1 MKNNYS
7 VSGSFSRTLFRKNYH
22 LFSIILLMFFGGLQM
37 LHSQKMETKPGIPVV
52 CPAKF
57 EDMNSRM
64 AMKQMAARKA
74 ISAQRNATAELIIT
88 FGPGAADNPDVQAAF
103 QAALDIWSEEIVSSV
118 PIRIFA
124 DFANLGSGVLASAG
138 PTLLVSN
145 FTGAPVNDVF
155 YPIALANSLAGE
167 DLAPDEEFDLVV
179 NIGNGIPWYFGTDG
193 NTPAGQFDFVTVALH
208 EACHGLG
215 FVDGGNVN
223 GAGVGSING
232 GGNPFIF
239 DTFLIDGEGNSVLD
253 IPNPSTELGDFFT
266 SNDVFNS
273 SPFAI
278 AALGTP
284 PQMWAPNP
292 FQPGSSIAHWDEFAF
307 PAGDPNSLM
316 SPQVGTAESNFNV
329 GDITRG
335 FFRDMGWVLAEQAP
349 ISVAPAAVTD
359 EVFVGTILTPEFTLT
374 NVSEDAVSVAAAASA
389 GSVLIESIDPASQDI
404 AASDAGTLNAV
415 INTTGLAKGLYEES
429 IDLTISGFE
438 EVVSIPISIRV
449 LDGTEAPIVSV
460 DPDSFNETLQQLQVE
475 TRDLVISNTGDADL
489 DFTIT
494 INDNAQNTF
503 ASRVAQSNAS
513 IASSG
518 FTSESFIGAQGSG
531 IADMIRTSA
540 GFERVVTS
548 LYATDF
554 EDFTT
559 GDING
564 QQGWIAQFA
573 NNWAISAANPA
584 DGSQHLSAVSDG
596 QGPNQPGTVLAL
608 SPTVTPGNEPF
619 MVSSVDVDIQGS
631 GVSWEIIPQSP
642 SAGFVVTRL
651 RFNGNGTIDI
661 LDGGSGG
668 FVPVNAEIP
677 EGYFNVRIVVDKD
690 DLGMTVYFDDTL
702 VFSGTGF
709 TPLMEQLVLLSD
721 MAVTG
726 STMDIDNLE
735 ITDGDP
741 DGFFLSVAPISGTVP
756 FGSSVTAQVK
766 FDARA
771 LDPGLY
777 EAIINVASNDTN
789 NPTIDIPVSLNVVTP
804 PTISVDPDNLSASV
818 DAQVDDPPVAV
829 ETFTITNS
837 GQSPL
842 DFTTSLGPT
851 SFTPPSSGDDAL
863 MATLDMTKYGLGNPS
878 GAELKKAGIKGL
890 KGLQSKSLKAPLEF
904 NTAFTDSI
912 TYDSG
917 INFPD
922 DFVGLQGPGWWA
934 AVKFDVEIDFALTA
948 VRNAYRTEALT
959 DAVVILEIYRGG
971 ATPTE
976 GELLTSQ
983 VITTN
988 SEEGIFLATV
998 LDEPQNF
1005 SAGETMWVV
1014 HQYPEGIDFPQGV
1027 DESAPSIRP
1036 DTYFFSSDGGETFT
1050 NLPDFLFL
1058 TRALSGGGDSYLTLE
1073 PSTGT
1078 VGPGQSVDVSVTFDA
1093 SELANGTFET
1103 DIRVNSNDPTTPT
1116 TTVATTFNVSGQ
1128 VSEIEVSDEVLLFND
1143 VFVGADRTRTLTIS
1157 NSGLAVIDI
1166 SSITSDNADFTADPS
1181 SGQLAAGEELEV
1193 TVTFTPSATGSIN
1206 GILTINSNASNAASV
1221 DVVLNGVGV
1230 DPPIAVLDPQEVSAT
1245 ADAGTTVDA
1254 SITLRNDG
1262 NSPLI
1267 FSFPDL
1273 TVSTALA
1280 DPDAQFSKPEV
1291 INFESFSM
1299 EQEKGYADN
1308 RIGAPVEFSMGTDN
1322 GFGYTWIDSDEA
1334 GGPIYSWLDI
1344 SGFGTELN
1352 GFTGGDGT
1360 ALVAMPFAMEYYGA
1374 TYTDLYINANGWVSF
1389 QPPTTGVT
1397 WVNPQIPVNDG
1408 INNVIAGLWADL
1420 EPQTLNGSLTIA
1432 GNADLLIIQW
1442 TEAPEFFGTDTE
1454 TVTFQIVLFADGTIE
1469 VYYEDVETAPFR
1481 DSSTVGIENA
1491 DGSDGAQV
1499 AFNTPYVKDGL
1510 VVRFVKPDVALTD
1523 FISSVDPLSG
1533 VVPAGGSKD
1542 LTVTLD
1548 ATTLNDGTYFDELT
1562 VSSNAPDKEL
1572 STALFELTVIGQPE
1586 IAVDPEFF
1594 VFDPIFV
1601 GLQSESTLEISNVGT
1616 KALTVSSVSNSSE
1629 DFIVDAGD
1637 LPLSIEPGGTAL
1649 VFVTFSPTAVG
1660 PLEDTLVISSD
1671 DTAGNE
1677 TLEVPLSGV
1686 GVDPPVV
1693 SVDPTAIDV
1702 SLPKGS
1708 STTETLTI
1716 TNNGGSTMNY
1726 SVAPPTLVPAGQ
1738 EDAVVAA
1745 PPRYEFDRIRSKE
1758 AADSRVGPPVANA
1771 SGGPGS
1777 FGYTW
1782 VDSNSGGAAYDFID
1796 ISGTGTEA
1804 NVGFDGDETVPL
1816 PFSFPFYGEVQNE
1829 VTIAANGFLTFAP
1842 LVGINYINSQI
1853 PDTGNPNLFIAGMW
1867 SDIEPPDGTGVFYEG
1882 TSEYFIVQYEEVPG
1896 YGFFTPPPDPV
1907 TFQIIL
1913 FPDGSFKMQYK
1924 NVDSDLRIESTVG
1937 IEGPQG
1943 LTGLQVV
1950 FNNEYLEDGLA
1961 ISWSPPISGTLEPGE
1976 SVGVPIEISAEDREE
1991 GNYEGNVI
1999 VSTNDPINPEVN
2011 VPVTLE
2017 VLPVPEIVSFTLIN
2031 ADTNEEIGPLNEGD
2045 VIELSDYAANSFNIV
2060 ANIGTLEVGSVV
2072 FDYNGQE
2079 GFRTENFAPYAL
2091 AGDNGSGNFN
2101 SLQLALGENSV
2112 TATPFT
2118 GAVAGG
2124 DSGIALTVN
2133 FEVVD
2138 SSLSEDDISFLL
2150 IDANSNSS
2158 LGSLLDGDVINL
2170 NEFAANAFNV
2180 SAEVDLTGVGSVV
2193 FDLMAFLTSERR
2205 MLHLTP

>member
-22 LFSIILLMFFGGLQM
+22 FFSILLLLFFGGLQF

-64 AMKQMAARKA
+64 AMKQLAARKA

-124 DFANLGSGVLASAG
+124 DFANLGPGVLASAG
-138 PTLLVSN
+138 PTLLLSN
-145 FTGAPVNDVF
+145 FPGAPLTDVF
-155 YPIALANSLAGE
+155 YPVALANSLAGE
-167 DLAPDEEFDLVV
+167 DLAPQEEFDLVV

-239 DTFLIDGEGNSVLD
+239 DIFLVDGEGNSVLD
-253 IPNPSTELGDFFT
+253 LPNPSIELGNFFT
-266 SNDVFNS
+266 SNDVFCNS
-273 SPFAI
+273 GFAI
-278 AALGTP
+278 AAIGTP

-316 SPQVGTAESNFNV
+316 SPQVGSAESNFNV

-335 FFRDMGWVLAEQAP
+335 FFRDMGWVLAEQPP
-349 ISVAPAAVTD
+349 IAIAPAAVTD

-374 NVSEDAVSVAAAASA
+374 NVSEDPVSVSAAASA
-389 GSVLIESIDPASQDI
+389 GSVLIESLDPANQDI
-404 AASDAGTLNAV
+404 AASAAGTLNAV

-460 DPDSFNETLQQLQVE
+460 DPDSFDETLQQLQVA

-513 IASSG
+513 IAASG
-518 FTSESFIGAQGSG
+518 FTSENFIGSQGSG
-531 IADMIRTSA
+531 IADMIGTSA

-554 EDFTT
+554 EDFTP
-559 GDING
+559 GDITG
-564 QQGWIAQFA
+564 QQGWFAQFA

-584 DGSQHLSAVSDG
+584 DGAQHLSAVSDG
-596 QGPNQPGTVLAL
+596 QGPNQPGTVLAF
-608 SPTVTPGNEPF
+608 SPTVTPGSEPF
-619 MVSSVDVDIQGS
+619 MVSSLDVNIQGS

-651 RFNGNGTIDI
+651 RFNGDGTIDI
-661 LDGGSGG
+661 LDGGAGA

-677 EGYFNVRIVVDKD
+677 EGYFNVRIVIDKD

-709 TPLMEQLVLLSD
+709 TPLMEQLVFLSD

-777 EAIINVASNDTN
+777 EATINVASNDTN

-818 DAQVDDPPVAV
+818 DVQVDDPPVAV
-829 ETFTITNS
+829 ETFTISNS

-851 SFTPPSSGDDAL
+851 NFTAPSDGNDAL
-863 MATLDMTKYGLGNPS
+863 MAEIDMTKYGLGNPS
-878 GAELKKAGIKGL
+878 GAELKKAGIKSL
-890 KGLQSKSLKAPLEF
+890 KGLHVKSLSAPLEY

-912 TYDSG
+912 WYDSG

-922 DFVGLQGPGWWA
+922 DFAGLQGPGWAA

-948 VRNAYRTEALT
+948 VRNAHRTETLT
-959 DAVVILEIYRGG
+959 DAVFIVEIYKGG
-971 ATPTE
+971 TTPADA
-976 GELLTSQ
+976 ELLTSQ
-983 VITTN
+983 PITVN
-988 SEEGIFLATV
+988 SEEGVFVATV

-1005 SAGETMWVV
+1005 SAGETFWVV
-1014 HQYPEGIDFPQGV
+1014 HKYPEGIDFPQGT
-1027 DESAPSIRP
+1027 DNTATDIRP
-1036 DTYFFSSDGGETFT
+1036 DTYWFSSDGGESYT

-1058 TRALSGGGDSYLTLE
+1058 TRALSGGTDTYLTLE

-1078 VGPGQSVDVSVTFDA
+1078 VGPGQSVDVAVTFDA
-1093 SELANGTFET
+1093 SELSNGTFET
-1103 DIRVNSNDPTTPT
+1103 DIRVNSNDPSTPT
-1116 TTVATTFNVSGQ
+1116 ATVATTFNVSGQ
-1128 VSEIEVSDEVLLFND
+1128 ESEIAVSDEVLLFND
-1143 VFVGADRTRTLTIS
+1143 VFVGAERSRTLTIT
-1157 NSGLAVIDI
+1157 NNGLALIDI
-1166 SSITSDNADFTADPS
+1166 SSITSDNTDFTADPS

-1193 TVTFTPSATGSIN
+1193 TVTFTPSTTGSIN
-1206 GILTINSNASNAASV
+1206 GILSINSNASNAALV
-1221 DVVLNGVGV
+1221 EVVLNGVGV

-1254 SITLRNDG
+1254 NITLRNDG

-1291 INFESFSM
+1291 IAFENFSM
-1299 EQEKGYADN
+1299 EQEKGFTDN

-1352 GFTGGDGT
+1352 GLTGGDGT
-1360 ALVAMPFAMEYYGA
+1360 ALLTLPFAMEYYG
-1374 TYTDLYINANGWVSF
+1374 TMYNELYINANGWVSF

-1397 WVNPQIPVNDG
+1397 WVNAQIPVDDG

-1420 EPQTLNGSLTIA
+1420 EPQNLDGSLTVA

-1442 TEAPEFFGTDTE
+1442 TDAPEFFGSGDQ
-1454 TVTFQIVLFADGTIE
+1454 TVTFQIVLFSDGTIE

-1481 DSSTVGIENA
+1481 DFSTVGIENA

-1510 VVRFVKPDVALTD
+1510 VVRFVKPDMPLTD
-1523 FISSVDPLSG
+1523 FISNVDPLSG
-1533 VVPAGGSKD
+1533 VVPAGGSRE

-1548 ATTLNDGTYFDELT
+1548 ATSLNDGTYFDELT
-1562 VSSNAPDKEL
+1562 VSSNAPDKEM

-1586 IAVDPEFF
+1586 IAVDPESLDFE
-1594 VFDPIFV
+1594 PIFV
-1601 GLQSESTLEISNVGT
+1601 GLESTSAISISNTGT
-1616 KALTVSSVSNSSE
+1616 KALQIFDISNTNT
-1629 DFIVDAGD
+1629 DFTIENEI
-1637 LPLSIEPGGTAL
+1637 LPFSIEPGQTSVA
-1649 VFVTFSPTAVG
+1649 FVTFAPSTVG
-1660 PLEDTLVISSD
+1660 PIEDVITISSD
-1671 DTAGNE
+1671 DSFGNE
-1677 TLEVPLSGV
+1677 SLEIPLSGV
-1686 GVDPPVV
+1686 GIDPPVV
-1693 SVDPTAIDV
+1693 SVDPAAFDV
-1702 SLPKGS
+1702 TLPKGS

-1726 SVAPPTLVPAGQ
+1726 SVAPPTLVPAGS
-1738 EDAVVAA
+1738 EDARVAPA
-1745 PPRYEFDRIRSKE
+1745 PRTEYDRIWSKE
-1758 AADSRVGPPVANA
+1758 AADNRVGPPVVNA

-1782 VDSNSGGAAYDFID
+1782 VDSNSGGEAYDFID
-1796 ISGTGTEA
+1796 ISGSGTLA

-1816 PFSFPFYGEVQNE
+1816 PFSFPFYGEIQNE

-1842 LVGINYINSQI
+1842 LVGIN
-1853 PDTGNPNLFIAGMW
+1853 FI
-1867 SDIEPPDGTGVFYEG
+1867 
-1882 TSEYFIVQYEEVPG
+1882 
-1896 YGFFTPPPDPV
+1896 
-1907 TFQIIL
+1907 
-1913 FPDGSFKMQYK
+1913 
-1924 NVDSDLRIESTVG
+1924 
-1937 IEGPQG
+1937 
-1943 LTGLQVV
+1943 
-1950 FNNEYLEDGLA
+1950 
-1961 ISWSPPISGTLEPGE
+1961 
-1976 SVGVPIEISAEDREE
+1976 
-1991 GNYEGNVI
+1991 
-1999 VSTNDPINPEVN
+1999 NDPIP
-2011 VPVTLE
+2011 
-2017 VLPVPEIVSFTLIN
+2017 
-2031 ADTNEEIGPLNEGD
+2031 D
-2045 VIELSDYAANSFNIV
+2045 
-2060 ANIGTLEVGSVV
+2060 
-2072 FDYNGQE
+2072 
-2079 GFRTENFAPYAL
+2079 
-2091 AGDNGSGNFN
+2091 
-2101 SLQLALGENSV
+2101 
-2112 TATPFT
+2112 
-2118 GAVAGG
+2118 
-2124 DSGIALTVN
+2124 
-2133 FEVVD
+2133 
-2138 SSLSEDDISFLL
+2138 
-2150 IDANSNSS
+2150 
-2158 LGSLLDGDVINL
+2158 
-2170 NEFAANAFNV
+2170 
-2180 SAEVDLTGVGSVV
+2180 
-2193 FDLMAFLTSERR
+2193 
-2205 MLHLTP
+2205 